1 MKKVFLSLAL
11 IACIVSLGFAQTEQ
25 PTTIVNAGQL
35 SMAMIEE
42 FSNVVTGNSA
52 MGEPIVAGNK
62 TIIPLFEIQAGFGG
76 GGGGPGMMMGAGSGG
91 GVDILP
97 FSVIIITD
105 DEVQVIP
112 VTNRV
117 SFFEELIN
125 ALPKLVPMVMEYV
138 IPMISQ

>member
-1 MKKVFLSLAL
+1 MKKMFLSLFIL
-11 IACIVSLGFAQTEQ
+11 ACFIGMGFAQTEQ
-25 PTTIVNAGQL
+25 PMTIVNAGQL

-42 FSNVVTGNSA
+42 FTSSMTADSA
-52 MGEPIVAGNK
+52 MGTPIVAGNK

-76 GGGGPGMMMGAGSGG
+76 GGGGPGMMMGAGTGG

-97 FSVIIITD
+97 YSVIIIS
-105 DEVQVIP
+105 DEGVQVVP

-117 SFFEELIN
+117 TFFEQLLN

-138 IPMISQ
+138 MPMISQ